1 MDDDNSITTELRR
14 RGFVQLLAGT
24 GTAAAAVDRIAAS
37 LPDESPPVDDH
48 TTATY
53 KAVVDAVVPP
63 RPDAA
68 PGGEPGALAVDLQ
81 EALVHVLNGTFE
93 TPTPLLEPAVDA
105 RLAESIAA
113 LLDEAAGELLAAG
126 ENEAA
131 PDPDRF
137 PGGGPFASLARRDRL
152 RAMGRFDDGGDERVV
167 AHVLCTYTTLLY
179 YSEWAGYEEFA
190 VPPAERE
197 LAGDVQG
204 WEQCGYP
211 GPADGYAALRG
222 YRVQRFQEGGR

>member
-1 MDDDNSITTELRR
+1 MDTSVTTELRR
-14 RGFVQLLAGT
+14 RGFVQLIAGA
-24 GTAAAAVDRIAAS
+24 GAGAAAIDRVAAA
-37 LPDESPPVDDH
+37 LPADSPPVDDH
-48 TTATY
+48 TTATH

-68 PGGEPGALAVDLQ
+68 PDGEPGALAIDLH
-81 EALVHVLNGTFE
+81 EALIHLLNGTFE
-93 TPTPLLEPAVDA
+93 VPTPVLEPAVDA

-126 ENEAA
+126 ENEDE
-131 PDPDRF
+131 PRPDRF
-137 PGGGPFASLARRDRL
+137 PGGGPFATLSRPDRL

-179 YSEWAGYEEFA
+179 YSEWDGYEAFD
-190 VPPAERE
+190 VPPGERT
-197 LAGDVQG
+197 LVDDVQG

-211 GPADGYAALRG
+211 GPANGYAALRG
-222 YRVQRFQEGGR
+222 YRVQRFREDRP